1 MDMKSMRS
9 HKYSFLGAEI
19 ILCPFGAPRTFKVRG
34 TFHYTT
40 SQQFCQ
46 AKVDRQNA
54 QRFSHNL
61 VQNYYLIF
69 YKKKTIMYLQGKER
83 VLKVGEENSSAN
95 GTLRKVVDLARLV
108 RENPLQTIS
117 KKFKKTIDN

>member
-1 MDMKSMRS
+1 
-9 HKYSFLGAEI
+9 
-19 ILCPFGAPRTFKVRG
+19 
-34 TFHYTT
+34 
-40 SQQFCQ
+40 
-46 AKVDRQNA
+46 
-54 QRFSHNL
+54 
-61 VQNYYLIF
+61 
-69 YKKKTIMYLQGKER
+69 MYLQGKER

>member
-1 MDMKSMRS
+1 MGVGKSYPLKFWGPPVAARCDRELLYHS
-9 HKYSFLGAEI
+9 ASGFVKQ
-19 ILCPFGAPRTFKVRG
+19 KVI
-34 TFHYTT
+34 
-40 SQQFCQ
+40 
-46 AKVDRQNA
+46 RQNA

-83 VLKVGEENSSAN
+83 VLKVGVENSSTN
-95 GTLRKVVDLARLV
+95 GTLRKVVDLARLA